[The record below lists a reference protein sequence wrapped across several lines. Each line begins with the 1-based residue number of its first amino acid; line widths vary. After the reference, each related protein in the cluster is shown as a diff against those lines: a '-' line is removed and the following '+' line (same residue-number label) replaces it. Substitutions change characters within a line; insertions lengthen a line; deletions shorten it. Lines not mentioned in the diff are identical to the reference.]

1 MGVNTLKTLLIT
13 NNPLVKEE
21 LSEKIT
27 VKYYEVDYLEILE
40 VVRDEIHKGSK
51 LLTHPLSGSVKP
63 YETPYKS
70 IIIEEKQGELDMDS
84 LMIIEQS
91 IDTTKKFIKGKEVTE
106 WTSEIKEDF
115 QVIDLSIINNAL
127 SSIK

>member
-1 MGVNTLKTLLIT
+1 MKTLLIT